1 NMPGDHNVLNAL
13 AVIAVATDEGV
24 SDAQIVQGLAE
35 FEGVGRRFQVQG
47 EFDTRKGK
55 IMLVDDY
62 GHHPKELQV
71 TLDAIRAGWPERR
84 LVSVF
89 QPHRYSRTRDLYE
102 DFVEVLSKVD
112 VLLLLDVYSAG
123 EPVINGADS
132 RSLCRSIRQRGRVDP
147 IFVERIEDILTI
159 LPDILQDGDLL
170 LTQGAGDIGAL
181 SLEIAKQGLGFKT
194 T

>member
-1 NMPGDHNVLNAL
+1 
-13 AVIAVATDEGV
+13 
-24 SDAQIVQGLAE
+24 
-35 FEGVGRRFQVQG
+35 
-47 EFDTRKGK
+47 
-55 IMLVDDY
+55 DY

-194 T
+194 A